1 MEDKKKTIEDML
13 GDVDEIIEKLDS
25 GEIPLE
31 DSFKIYEKGMQL
43 IKTINSKIDKVEKKI
58 IQIDADAADRDDT

>member
-1 MEDKKKTIEDML
+1 MEDRKKTIEDML

-43 IKTINSKIDKVEKKI
+43 IKTINSKIDKVEKKM
-58 IQIDADAADRDDT
+58 IQIDADDGDKTE